1 MAAPR
6 IAYSPHG
13 RRVLIPRRSSDSR
26 RWPFRRGALAAAAV
40 VVLLPG
46 CSLLGGRPTT
56 IAPAAKLYEDGERLL
71 LQEKYP
77 AAREQFSWLVE
88 RHPESDLAPV
98 ARFLVGE
105 THFRTKD
112 FEKAVPEFEAFV
124 TLYPSHQIADLGQ
137 YRLARSY
144 FDQMPTLERDQKI
157 TAQAL
162 AEFQK
167 LIRLYPE
174 SRYAPD
180 AIVKIEACRLRL
192 AQKELWIGA
201 FYMRQGKY
209 ESALPRFDTVIR
221 DYART
226 QAAPEAL
233 YQKADALIRLGR
245 SDEAASVLKRLV
257 DEFPASEWSRRA
269 RERQAARGA

>member
-1 MAAPR
+1 M
-6 IAYSPHG
+6 
-13 RRVLIPRRSSDSR
+13 LIPRRSSDSR
-26 RWPFRRGALAAAAV
+26 RRSFRRGALALPA
-40 VVLLPG
+40 VVLLLSS
-46 CSLLGGRPTT
+46 CTFFTGRPSTV
-56 IAPAAKLYEDGERLL
+56 APAATLYETGERLL
-71 LQEKYP
+71 LQDKYDQ
-77 AAREQFSWLVE
+77 AREQFGWLAE
-88 RHPESDLAPV
+88 RHPESDLAPL

-105 THFRTKD
+105 TYFRAKE
-112 FEKAVPEFEAFV
+112 FEKAAPEFEAFV
-124 TLYPSHQIADLGQ
+124 TLYPGHAIADLGQ

-157 TAQAL
+157 TAMAL

-180 AIVKIEACRLRL
+180 AIVKIEASRLRL
-192 AQKELWIGA
+192 AQKELWIAA
-201 FYMRQGKY
+201 FYVRQGKY
-209 ESALPRFDTVIR
+209 ESALPRFDTVIK
-221 DYART
+221 DYGRT

-233 YQKADALIRLGR
+233 YQKADALMRLGR
-245 SDEAASVLKRLV
+245 SDEAASLLKRLV

>member
-1 MAAPR
+1 VLNL
-6 IAYSPHG
+6 
-13 RRVLIPRRSSDSR
+13 RRSTGSRRRSS
-26 RWPFRRGALAAAAV
+26 RRGALALVA
-40 VVLLPG
+40 VVLLLSG
-46 CSLLGGRPTT
+46 CSSFGRFFGNRPAT
-56 IAPAAKLYEDGERLL
+56 IAPAAKLYEEGERLL
-71 LQEKYP
+71 LQDKQE

-105 THFRTKD
+105 TYFRSKD
-112 FEKAVPEFEAFV
+112 YEKAAKEFESFV
-124 TLYPSHQIADLGQ
+124 TLYPSNQIADFGQ

-157 TAQAL
+157 TTQAL

-192 AQKELWIGA
+192 AQKELWIAA
-201 FYMRQGKY
+201 FYVRQGKY
-209 ESALPRFDTVIR
+209 ESALSRLETVIR
-221 DYART
+221 DYGRT

-233 YQKADALIRLGR
+233 YQKADALVRLGR
-245 SDEAASVLKRLV
+245 PDEAASVLQRLV

-269 RERQAARGA
+269 RERQAARGT

>member
-1 MAAPR
+1 M
-6 IAYSPHG
+6 
-13 RRVLIPRRSSDSR
+13 LILKRSSDSR
-26 RWPFRRGALAAAAV
+26 RRPFRRGALALAAV
-40 VVLLPG
+40 VLLLSG
-46 CSLLGGRPTT
+46 CTLFGGRPTT
-56 IAPAAKLYEDGERLL
+56 VAPAAKLYEDGERLL

-77 AAREQFSWLVE
+77 QAREQFSWLVE

-98 ARFLVGE
+98 ARFLIGE
-105 THFRTKD
+105 SYFRNKD
-112 FEKAVPEFEAFV
+112 YEKAGPEFETFV
-124 TLYPSHQIADLGQ
+124 TLYPSNQIADLGQ
-137 YRLARSY
+137 YRLARTY
-144 FDQMPTLERDQKI
+144 FDQMPTVERDQKL

-162 AEFQK
+162 TEFQK

-192 AQKELWIGA
+192 AQKELWIAA
-201 FYMRQGKY
+201 FYVRQGKY
-209 ESALPRFDTVIR
+209 EAALPRFDTVIK
-221 DYART
+221 DYGRT

-233 YQKADALIRLGR
+233 YQKADALVRLGR

>member
-1 MAAPR
+1 
-6 IAYSPHG
+6 
-13 RRVLIPRRSSDSR
+13 VLIPRSSTDSR
-26 RWPFRRGALAAAAV
+26 RRACRRGVVAPGAVALLV
-40 VVLLPG
+40 TG
-46 CSLLGGRPTT
+46 CTILGGRPTT
-56 IAPAAKLYEDGERLL
+56 VAPAATLYETGERLL
-71 LQEKYP
+71 LQDKYD
-77 AAREQFSWLVE
+77 AAREQFAWLAE

-105 THFRTKD
+105 TYFRSKN
-112 FEKAVPEFEAFV
+112 FEKAVPEFESFV
-124 TLYPSHQIADLGQ
+124 TLYPGHPIADLGQ

-144 FDQMPTLERDQKI
+144 FDQMPTLERDQRI

-162 AEFQK
+162 AEFRK

-192 AQKELWIGA
+192 AQKELWIAA

-209 ESALPRFDTVIR
+209 ESALPRFDTVLKE
-221 DYART
+221 YGRT

-233 YQKADALIRLGR
+233 FQKAETLIRLGR
-245 SDEAASVLKRLV
+245 SDEAASLLKRLV
-257 DEFPASEWSRRA
+257 DEFPSSEWSRRA
-269 RERQAARGA
+269 RERQAARGT

>member
-1 MAAPR
+1 VLAPVT
-6 IAYSPHG
+6 A
-13 RRVLIPRRSSDSR
+13 VL
-26 RWPFRRGALAAAAV
+26 
-40 VVLLPG
+40 VLSG
-46 CSLLGGRPTT
+46 CGLLGGRPTT
-56 IAPAAKLYEDGERLL
+56 VAPAATLYENGERLL
-71 LQEKYP
+71 LQDKPE
-77 AAREQFSWLVE
+77 AAREQFSWLAE

-105 THFRTKD
+105 TYFRSKD
-112 FEKAVPEFEAFV
+112 FEKAVPEFESFV
-124 TLYPSHQIADLGQ
+124 TLYPGHQIADLGQ

-162 AEFQK
+162 AEFKK

-192 AQKELWIGA
+192 AQKELWIA
-201 FYMRQGKY
+201 EFYVRQGKF
-209 ESALPRFDTVIR
+209 ESALPRFDTVLR
-221 DYART
+221 DYGRT
-226 QAAPEAL
+226 QAAPQAL

-245 SDEAASVLKRLV
+245 PDEAASLLKQLV
-257 DEFPASEWSRRA
+257 DEFPSSEWSRRA

>member
-1 MAAPR
+1 
-6 IAYSPHG
+6 
-13 RRVLIPRRSSDSR
+13 VLIPRRSSVSR
-26 RWPFRRGALAAAAV
+26 RRSVRRGALAFTAAV
-40 VVLLPG
+40 TLLSG
-46 CSLLGGRPTT
+46 CTIFGGRPSTV
-56 IAPAAKLYEDGERLL
+56 APAATLYETGERLL
-71 LQEKYP
+71 MQDKYEQ
-77 AAREQFSWLVE
+77 AREQFAWLAE

-105 THFRTKD
+105 TYFRSKD
-112 FEKAVPEFEAFV
+112 FEKAAPEFESFV
-124 TLYPSHQIADLGQ
+124 TLYPGHQIADLGQ

-157 TAQAL
+157 TGQAL
-162 AEFQK
+162 VEFQK

-192 AQKELWIGA
+192 AQKELWIAA
-201 FYMRQGKY
+201 FYVRQGKY
-209 ESALPRFDTVIR
+209 ESALPRFDTVIK
-221 DYART
+221 DYGRT

-233 YQKADALIRLGR
+233 YQKADALLRLGR
-245 SDEAASVLKRLV
+245 PDEAAPLLKRLV
-257 DEFPASEWSRRA
+257 DEFPASEWTRRA

>member
-1 MAAPR
+1 VPNPR
-6 IAYSPHG
+6 P
-13 RRVLIPRRSSDSR
+13 SSDSR
-26 RWPFRRGALAAAAV
+26 QRLLRRGALAPAV
-40 VVLLPG
+40 AIVLLSA
-46 CSLLGGRPTT
+46 CSFLGGRPNTV
-56 IAPAAKLYEDGERLL
+56 APAAKLYEDGEHLL

-77 AAREQFSWLVE
+77 AAREQFQWLVE

-105 THFRTKD
+105 TYFRSKD

-124 TLYPSHQIADLGQ
+124 TLYPSNQIADLGQ
-137 YRLARSY
+137 YRLARSF
-144 FDQMPTLERDQKI
+144 FDQMPTVERDQKI
-157 TAQAL
+157 TSQAL
-162 AEFQK
+162 QEFQK

-180 AIVKIEACRLRL
+180 AIVKIETCRLRL
-192 AQKELWIGA
+192 AQKELWIAA
-201 FYMRQGKY
+201 FYVRQGKY
-209 ESALPRFDTVIR
+209 ESALPRFDTVIKE
-221 DYART
+221 YGRT

-233 YQKADALIRLGR
+233 YQKADTLVRLGR
-245 SDEAASVLKRLV
+245 SDEAAAILKRLV

>member
-1 MAAPR
+1 VA
-6 IAYSPHG
+6 IS
-13 RRVLIPRRSSDSR
+13 I
-26 RWPFRRGALAAAAV
+26 AAV
-40 VVLLPG
+40 LLAG
-46 CSLLGGRPTT
+46 CSVFGGRPSTV
-56 IAPAAKLYEDGERLL
+56 APAATLYENGERLL
-71 LQEKYP
+71 FQDKYEQ
-77 AAREQFSWLVE
+77 AREQFGWLAE

-105 THFRTKD
+105 TYFRAKD
-112 FEKAVPEFEAFV
+112 FEKAVPEFESFV
-124 TLYPSHQIADLGQ
+124 TLYPGHQIADLGQ

-162 AEFQK
+162 AEFRK

-192 AQKELWIGA
+192 AQKELWIAA
-201 FYMRQGKY
+201 FYVRQGKY
-209 ESALPRFDTVIR
+209 ESALPRFDTVIK
-221 DYART
+221 DYGRT

-233 YQKADALIRLGR
+233 YQKADALLRLGR
-245 SDEAASVLKRLV
+245 SEEATSVLKRLV
-257 DEFPASEWSRRA
+257 DEFPSSDWSRRA

>member
-1 MAAPR
+1 
-6 IAYSPHG
+6 
-13 RRVLIPRRSSDSR
+13 VLIPRRSNDSR
-26 RWPFRRGALAAAAV
+26 RRPFRLGALAPAAAV
-40 VVLLPG
+40 LFLSS
-46 CSLLGGRPTT
+46 CSFLGARPNTV
-56 IAPAAKLYEDGERLL
+56 APATKLYEDGERLL

-98 ARFLVGE
+98 ARFLIGE
-105 THFRTKD
+105 TYFRSKD
-112 FEKAVPEFEAFV
+112 FDKAAPEFETFV
-124 TLYPSHQIADLGQ
+124 TLYPSNQIADLGQ

-144 FDQMPTLERDQKI
+144 FDQMPTVERDQKL
-157 TAQAL
+157 TSQAL
-162 AEFQK
+162 TEFQK

-192 AQKELWIGA
+192 AQKELWIAA
-201 FYMRQGKY
+201 FYVRQGKY
-209 ESALPRFDTVIR
+209 ESALPRFDTVITT
-221 DYART
+221 YGRT

-257 DEFPASEWSRRA
+257 DEFPSSEWSRRA

>member
-1 MAAPR
+1 
-6 IAYSPHG
+6 
-13 RRVLIPRRSSDSR
+13 VLIPKRSSDAR
-26 RWPFRRGALAAAAV
+26 RRPFQRGVLAPAAAAV
-40 VVLLPG
+40 ILLSG
-46 CSLLGGRPTT
+46 CSFISGRPTT
-56 IAPAAKLYEDGERLL
+56 IAPAAKLYEEGERLL
-71 LQEKYP
+71 FLEKYP
-77 AAREQFSWLVE
+77 AAREQFQWLVE
-88 RHPESDLAPV
+88 RHPESELAAV
-98 ARFLVGE
+98 GRFLVGE
-105 THFRTKD
+105 TYFRSKEY
-112 FEKAVPEFEAFV
+112 EKAVPEFETFV

-167 LIRLYPE
+167 LIRLYPQ

-192 AQKELWIGA
+192 AQKELWIAA

-209 ESALPRFDTVIR
+209 ESALPRFDAVLR

-233 YQKADALIRLGR
+233 YQKADALVRLGR
-245 SDEAASVLKRLV
+245 SDEAATVLQRLV

-269 RERQAARGA
+269 RERQAARGV

>member
-1 MAAPR
+1 
-6 IAYSPHG
+6 
-13 RRVLIPRRSSDSR
+13 
-26 RWPFRRGALAAAAV
+26 
-40 VVLLPG
+40 LLLSG
-46 CSLLGGRPTT
+46 CSFFGSRPNTV
-56 IAPAAKLYEDGERLL
+56 APAASLYETGERYLL
-71 LQEKYP
+71 ADKYE
-77 AAREQFSWLVE
+77 AAREQFSWLAE
-88 RHPESDLAPV
+88 RHPESELAPV

-105 THFRTKD
+105 TYYRGKEFD
-112 FEKAVPEFEAFV
+112 KAAVEFDSFV
-124 TLYPSHQIADLGQ
+124 TLYPGHQIADLGQ

-192 AQKELWIGA
+192 AQKELWIA
-201 FYMRQGKY
+201 EFYMRQGKY

-221 DYART
+221 EYGRT
-226 QAAPEAL
+226 QAAPQAL

-245 SDEAASVLKRLV
+245 QDEATSLLKRLV
-257 DEFPASEWSRRA
+257 DEFPSSDWSRRA
-269 RERQAARGA
+269 RDRQAARGA

>member
-1 MAAPR
+1 MVIP
-6 IAYSPHG
+6 IAVAG
-13 RRVLIPRRSSDSR
+13 
-26 RWPFRRGALAAAAV
+26 
-40 VVLLPG
+40 LLSG
-46 CSLLGGRPTT
+46 CSIFGGRPSTV
-56 IAPAAKLYEDGERLL
+56 APAATLYEAGERLL
-71 LQEKYP
+71 LQDKYVE
-77 AAREQFSWLVE
+77 AREQFALLAD

-105 THFRTKD
+105 TYFRAKD
-112 FEKAVPEFEAFV
+112 FEKAVPEFETFV
-124 TLYPSHQIADLGQ
+124 TLYPGHQIADLGQ

-162 AEFQK
+162 AEFRK

-192 AQKELWIGA
+192 AQKELWIAA
-201 FYMRQGKY
+201 FYVRQGKY
-209 ESALPRFDTVIR
+209 ESALPRFDTVIK
-221 DYART
+221 DYGRT

-233 YQKADALIRLGR
+233 YQKADALVRLGR
-245 SDEAASVLKRLV
+245 GDEAATLLKRLV
-257 DEFPASEWSRRA
+257 DEFPSSEWSRRA

>member
-1 MAAPR
+1 M
-6 IAYSPHG
+6 
-13 RRVLIPRRSSDSR
+13 LIPRRSSDSR
-26 RWPFRRGALAAAAV
+26 RWPFRRGALGAAAV
-40 VVLLPG
+40 VFLLSG
-46 CSLLGGRPTT
+46 CGLLSGRPTT
-56 IAPAAKLYEDGERLL
+56 LAPAAKLYEDGERLL

-77 AAREQFSWLVE
+77 AAHEQFSWLVE

-105 THFRTKD
+105 TLFRSKD
-112 FEKAVPEFEAFV
+112 FEKAGPEFEAFV

-162 AEFQK
+162 TEFHK

-192 AQKELWIGA
+192 AQKELWIAA

-209 ESALPRFDTVIR
+209 EAALPRFDTVIR

>member
-1 MAAPR
+1 M
-6 IAYSPHG
+6 
-13 RRVLIPRRSSDSR
+13 LIPRRSSDSR
-26 RWPFRRGALAAAAV
+26 RRRFRRGALAPAAV
-40 VVLLPG
+40 VLLLSG
-46 CSLLGGRPTT
+46 CSFFGGRPTT
-56 IAPAAKLYEDGERLL
+56 VAPAAKLYEDGERLL
-71 LQEKYP
+71 LQAKHP

-98 ARFLVGE
+98 ARFLIGE
-105 THFRTKD
+105 TYFRDQD
-112 FEKAVPEFEAFV
+112 FEKAGPEFETFV
-124 TLYPSHQIADLGQ
+124 TLYPSNQIADLGQ
-137 YRLARSY
+137 YRLARSF

-157 TAQAL
+157 TSQAL

-192 AQKELWIGA
+192 AQKELWIAA
-201 FYMRQGKY
+201 FYVRQGKY
-209 ESALPRFDTVIR
+209 EAALPRFDTVIK
-221 DYART
+221 DYSRT

-233 YQKADALIRLGR
+233 YQKADTLIRLGR

-257 DEFPASEWSRRA
+257 DEFPASDWSRRA

>member
-1 MAAPR
+1 
-6 IAYSPHG
+6 
-13 RRVLIPRRSSDSR
+13 
-26 RWPFRRGALAAAAV
+26 
-40 VVLLPG
+40 LLLSG
-46 CSLLGGRPTT
+46 CSVFGGRPTT
-56 IAPAAKLYEDGERLL
+56 VAPAAKLYEDGERFLF
-71 LQEKYP
+71 QEKYP

-88 RHPESDLAPV
+88 RHPESDLAPL

-105 THFRTKD
+105 AYFRSKD
-112 FEKAVPEFEAFV
+112 FEKAALEFESFV
-124 TLYPSHQIADLGQ
+124 TLYPGHQIADLGQ

-144 FDQMPTLERDQKI
+144 FDLMPTLERDQKI

-162 AEFQK
+162 TEFQK

-192 AQKELWIGA
+192 AQKELWIAA

-209 ESALPRFDTVIR
+209 ESALPRFDTVLR

-245 SDEAASVLKRLV
+245 TDEAASVLKRLV
-257 DEFPASEWSRRA
+257 EEFPASEWSRRA

>member
-1 MAAPR
+1 
-6 IAYSPHG
+6 
-13 RRVLIPRRSSDSR
+13 VLIPRHSSSPR
-26 RWPFRRGALAAAAV
+26 QRPFRRGALAPAAV
-40 VVLLPG
+40 FLLLSG
-46 CSLLGGRPTT
+46 CSVFGGKPNL
-56 IAPAAKLYEDGERLL
+56 IAPAGKLYEDGERLL
-71 LQEKYP
+71 FQEKYE

-105 THFRTKD
+105 TYFRSKD
-112 FEKAVPEFEAFV
+112 FEKAAPEFETFV
-124 TLYPSHQIADLGQ
+124 TVYPSNPIADFGQ

-144 FDQMPTLERDQKI
+144 FDQMPTVERDQKI

-192 AQKELWIGA
+192 AQKELWIAA

-209 ESALPRFDTVIR
+209 EAALPRFDNVIR
-221 DYART
+221 DYGRT
-226 QAAPEAL
+226 SAAPEAL

-245 SDEAASVLKRLV
+245 SDEAASLLKRLV

-269 RERQAARGA
+269 RDRQAARGA

>member
-1 MAAPR
+1 MLAP
-6 IAYSPHG
+6 
-13 RRVLIPRRSSDSR
+13 
-26 RWPFRRGALAAAAV
+26 AV
-40 VVLLPG
+40 IVILLSG
-46 CSLLGGRPTT
+46 CSVFGGRPNTV
-56 IAPAAKLYEDGERLL
+56 APAATLYENGERLL
-71 LQEKYP
+71 LLEKFHE
-77 AAREQFSWLVE
+77 AREQFSWLAE

-105 THFRTKD
+105 TYFRSKE
-112 FEKAVPEFEAFV
+112 FEKAVPEFESFV
-124 TLYPSHQIADLGQ
+124 TLYPGHQIADLGQ

-144 FDQMPTLERDQKI
+144 FDQMPTLERDQRI
-157 TAQAL
+157 TSQAL
-162 AEFQK
+162 IEFGK

-180 AIVKIEACRLRL
+180 AIVKIQACRLRL
-192 AQKELWIGA
+192 AQKELWIAA

-209 ESALPRFDTVIR
+209 ESALPRFDTVIK
-221 DYART
+221 DYGRT

-233 YQKADALIRLGR
+233 YQKADALVRLGR

>member
-1 MAAPR
+1 
-6 IAYSPHG
+6 
-13 RRVLIPRRSSDSR
+13 VLIPRRSSDSR
-26 RWPFRRGALAAAAV
+26 RRPFRRGALAAGAV
-40 VVLLPG
+40 VFLLSG
-46 CSLLGGRPTT
+46 CSLLSGRPSTV
-56 IAPAAKLYEDGERLL
+56 APAAKLYAEGERLL
-71 LQEKYP
+71 QQDKYP

-88 RHPESDLAPV
+88 RHPESDLAPI

-105 THFRTKD
+105 TYFRGKD
-112 FEKAVPEFEAFV
+112 FEKAGPEFEAFV
-124 TLYPSHQIADLGQ
+124 TLYPSNQIADLGQ

-162 AEFQK
+162 AEFLK

-192 AQKELWIGA
+192 AQKELWIAA

-233 YQKADALIRLGR
+233 YQKADALTRLGR

-257 DEFPASEWSRRA
+257 DEFPGSEWSRRA

>member
-1 MAAPR
+1 MA
-6 IAYSPHG
+6 
-13 RRVLIPRRSSDSR
+13 
-26 RWPFRRGALAAAAV
+26 
-40 VVLLPG
+40 VVLLLSG
-46 CSLLGGRPTT
+46 CSSFNRLLGGRPNT

-71 LQEKYP
+71 LENKNE

-105 THFRTKD
+105 TYFRSKD
-112 FEKAVPEFEAFV
+112 FEKAVPEFETFV
-124 TLYPSHQIADLGQ
+124 TLYPSNQIADFGQ
-137 YRLARSY
+137 YRLARAY

-157 TAQAL
+157 TSQAL
-162 AEFQK
+162 TEFQK

-192 AQKELWIGA
+192 AQKELWIAA

-209 ESALPRFDTVIR
+209 ESALPRLDTVLR
-221 DYART
+221 DYGRT
-226 QAAPEAL
+226 PAAAEAL
-233 YQKADALIRLGR
+233 YQKAEALTRLGR
-245 SDEAASVLKRLV
+245 SDEAGTVLKRLV
-257 DEFPASEWSRRA
+257 DEFPTSEWSRRA
-269 RERQAARGA
+269 RERQAARGT

>member
-1 MAAPR
+1 
-6 IAYSPHG
+6 
-13 RRVLIPRRSSDSR
+13 VLIPKRSHESRRRSC
-26 RWPFRRGALAAAAV
+26 RRGIVIPVAAV
-40 VVLLPG
+40 LLSG
-46 CSLLGGRPTT
+46 CTILGGRPSTV
-56 IAPAAKLYEDGERLL
+56 APAATLYDSGERLL
-71 LQEKYP
+71 LLDKYEQ
-77 AAREQFSWLVE
+77 AREQFALLAE

-98 ARFLVGE
+98 SRFLVGE
-105 THFRTKD
+105 TSFRAKD
-112 FEKAVPEFEAFV
+112 FEKAVPEFETFV
-124 TLYPSHQIADLGQ
+124 TLYPGHQIADLGQ

-162 AEFQK
+162 AEFRK

-192 AQKELWIGA
+192 AQKELWIAA
-201 FYMRQGKY
+201 FYVRQGKY
-209 ESALPRFDTVIR
+209 ESALPRFDTVIK
-221 DYART
+221 DYGRT

-233 YQKADALIRLGR
+233 YQKADALVRLGR
-245 SDEAASVLKRLV
+245 GDEAATLLKRLV
-257 DEFPASEWSRRA
+257 DEFPSSEWSRRA

>member
-1 MAAPR
+1 MV
-6 IAYSPHG
+6 IT
-13 RRVLIPRRSSDSR
+13 I
-26 RWPFRRGALAAAAV
+26 AAV
-40 VVLLPG
+40 VLSG
-46 CSLLGGRPTT
+46 CTIFGGRPSTV
-56 IAPAAKLYEDGERLL
+56 APAATLYDAGERLL
-71 LQEKYP
+71 LQDKYEQ
-77 AAREQFSWLVE
+77 AREQFSLLAE

-105 THFRTKD
+105 TYFRAKD

-124 TLYPSHQIADLGQ
+124 TLYPGHQIADLGQ
-137 YRLARSY
+137 YRLARSF

-162 AEFQK
+162 AEFRR
-167 LIRLYPE
+167 LIQLYPE

-192 AQKELWIGA
+192 AQKELWIAA
-201 FYMRQGKY
+201 FYVRQGKY
-209 ESALPRFDTVIR
+209 ESALPRFDTVIK
-221 DYART
+221 DYGRT

-233 YQKADALIRLGR
+233 YQKADALGRLGR
-245 SDEAASVLKRLV
+245 TDEAASVLKRLV
-257 DEFPASEWSRRA
+257 DEFPSSEWSRRA